1 MLMSSSP
8 LYVQL
13 KSYIT
18 KLIENEFEVN
28 QQIPSEFE
36 LMEKYRVSRTT
47 VRKAIDELVKEGVI
61 VKKQGIGTFVV
72 EKKIHQEISDFS
84 SCSAQLKMMG
94 YCPSYLVKKAKICLP
109 KPSIASKLGLNND
122 EKIFD
127 LERVTYVQDE
137 PLCITESCIPYKY
150 IQGIENNDFSN
161 VSLYKVIKES
171 YGISVLN
178 SFRSI
183 EIIMCDDNLGEELNI
198 LENTPILKF
207 KGEVEGL
214 LRDKSVAKIEY
225 FKTYYRT
232 DRIKFYISQKAHN

>member
-1 MLMSSSP
+1 MLTSSSP

-28 QQIPSEFE
+28 QQIPSEIE
-36 LMEKYRVSRTT
+36 LMERYRVSRTT

-94 YCPSYLVKKAKICLP
+94 YDPKYVVKQANIDVP
-109 KPSIASKLGLNND
+109 KSSVLKQLNLGAN
-122 EKIFD
+122 EKVFD
-127 LERVTYVQDE
+127 LERITFIQGE
-137 PLCITESCIPYKY
+137 PLCITKSCMPYKY
-150 IQGIENNDFSN
+150 VEGIEVFDFSKI
-161 VSLYKVIKES
+161 SLYQAIKENF
-171 YGISVLN
+171 GIQIFN

-183 EIIMCDDNLGEELNI
+183 EIIMCDDVLGEELNI
-198 LENTPILKF
+198 PENTPILKF
-207 KGEVEGL
+207 KGVVEGL
-214 LRDKSVAKIEY
+214 LRDKSLAKIEY

-232 DRIKFYISQKAHN
+232 DRIKFYIAQKGHS